1 MRSIQR
7 RTLGRIDRRST
18 LVASIGLALT
28 ACAVGP
34 DFKPPEAPQ
43 VGDADRPYTPSPMPL
58 QTAGAPVPGG
68 APQRF
73 LTGEDISALW
83 WEAFRSEPLDQL
95 IRSALK
101 RSPTLASAQAALR
114 EAQASYE
121 ATWGSTLLP
130 NVNGQLS
137 ATRQRASLT
146 SFGLLGTAEFDLYTV
161 SVNGSYTIDAFGA
174 ARRELEGLRAAID
187 YQRYQVEAAYLS
199 LTANLVTTAIQEAS
213 IRAQLQA
220 TQDVLAAES
229 QTLSIVEKQQAL
241 GAVAYTAVITQRT
254 QVAQTR
260 ALLPALEKSLAQ
272 TRHLLAVYAGQ
283 LPSEAGLP
291 EFSLESLQLPH
302 DLPVSL
308 PSSLVRQRPDIRASE
323 AQLHQANAQV
333 GVATANLYPQITL
346 SASTGQQSVQT
357 NDLFSN
363 SNFTWSLGAGLLQP
377 IFQGGALRARKRA
390 AIAAFDA
397 AQAQYQQTVL
407 NAFLDVANT
416 LRALDIDADALRVQ
430 AQSESLARESLDLVT
445 RQYELGAASY
455 LQLLDSQ
462 RTYQQA
468 KVGLVQAQAARYAD
482 TAALFQALGG
492 GWWNRPP
499 LAEATGRP

>member
-1 MRSIQR
+1 MNISAAPRGGR
-7 RTLGRIDRRST
+7 RAIV
-18 LVASIGLALT
+18 VASAGLALT

-43 VGDADRPYTPSPMPL
+43 VTDADRAYTPAPMPS
-58 QTAGAPVPGG
+58 QTASAPSPGG

-101 RSPTLASAQAALR
+101 RSPTLAAAQAALR
-114 EAQASYE
+114 EARASYE
-121 ATWGSTLLP
+121 ATAGSTLFP
-130 NVNGQLS
+130 SVSGQLS

-146 SFGLLGTAEFDLYTV
+146 SFGLLGTAEFDLYNATV
-161 SVNGSYTIDAFGA
+161 NVSYTIDAFGA
-174 ARRELEGLRAAID
+174 TRRELEGLRAAID

-220 TQDVLAAES
+220 TQDVLDAQS
-229 QTLSIVEKQQAL
+229 QTLSIVEKQQSL

-272 TRHLLAVYAGQ
+272 TRHLLAVYAGR

-323 AQLHQANAQV
+323 AQLQQANAQV

-346 SASTGQQSVQT
+346 SGSVGQQSVQT

-363 SNFTWSLGAGLLQP
+363 RNFTWSLGAALLQP

-390 AIAAFDA
+390 AIAAFEA

-407 NAFLDVANT
+407 NAFLDVADT

-445 RQYELGAASY
+445 RQYALGAASY

-468 KVGLVQAQAARYAD
+468 KIGLVQAQAARYAD

-499 LAEATGRP
+499 LPETTGHP